1 MSLEKTTADLE
12 KEIFRLE
19 EEIRSREAIRQEQP
33 QLPPMLEIEEFIRKN
48 PIIAVGIAITL
59 GVSVGYLLRN
69 MNASSGFLQ
78 KLMSGLEGNGENSQ
92 PDILSM
98 LMKFL
103 K

>member
-1 MSLEKTTADLE
+1 MSLEKSTADLE

-19 EEIRSREAIRQEQP
+19 EEIRSREAIRQTQP
-33 QLPPMLEIEEFIRKN
+33 QLPPMLEIEEFVKKN
-48 PIIAVGIAITL
+48 PILAVGIAITL

-78 KLMSGLEGNGENSQ
+78 KLLAGNEGNGENSQ
-92 PDILSM
+92 ADILSM